1 MSSSS
6 LHLALVVVHD
16 SLELEELLG
25 PRGVSCSGLRL
36 IISISSWV
44 RSGSPGAFLCS
55 VLLGS
60 GGTRAPAPIAL
71 GLLLPSSTPRART
84 ANRRALGDLDLVEP
98 TVLATPAL
106 AGHGAILGPDGRTAD
121 VPHLAADVTDLAIEV
136 ARARRWGDPSPAR
149 STSSRARWPRVTCR
163 PCW

>member
-44 RSGSPGAFLCS
+44 RSGSSGAFLCS

-71 GLLLPSSTPRART
+71 GLLLPSSTPRGLAPRTGARW
-84 ANRRALGDLDLVEP
+84 
-98 TVLATPAL
+98 ATLTLSNPPCLPPLHLPAL
-106 AGHGAILGPDGRTAD
+106 ARSSDQ
-121 VPHLAADVTDLAIEV
+121 EV
-136 ARARRWGDPSPAR
+136 ARPMSLTSPLA
-149 STSSRARWPRVTCR
+149 SPTLP
-163 PCW
+163 